1 MTPTAPMI
9 EAGAQAI
16 QRVVANRT
24 GRGKDWSEL
33 PETKRESYREEFKA
47 AFADA
52 MRVAR

>member
-1 MTPTAPMI
+1 MI